1 MSQPPKPPRLPSRR
15 RPPRSFSSNAVA
27 SGLVTAVDLEAAAG
41 EVRNRLA
48 HAAAT
53 ETDDDILAA
62 VLVDQGTLTRFQ
74 ADQLL
79 AGKRKL
85 TLGQYRILDAVGQ
98 GGMGQVFKAKHLL
111 MGRIVAVKVLPRA
124 RSNPQTE
131 AAFRREI
138 QHIASLDHRNL
149 VYALDA
155 GHDGKVYYLVT
166 ELVDGIDLRRQVLR
180 YGPLNEVAAASVVA
194 QAARG
199 LAHAHARGFIHRDV
213 KPGNLLVREDG
224 LCKVS
229 DLGLAGSVL
238 DPESMKP
245 GRVVGTMDYMAP
257 EQILRPD
264 RVQPAADIYGL
275 GCTLFFA
282 LSGRVPFPGGT
293 RDEKRRR
300 QLEDTPDSIRGLA
313 PAVSGEFAAVVE
325 KMMAKDVAHRYQTTE
340 EVLEAVHPWLTGSLV
355 PMSRVKRSRH
365 REGGTPPLPPAQR
378 ATRGF
383 WNTSEETHHST
394 GIPRMSMG
402 EEDSTLGIRGLRFL
416 AESLTTLWDRVRAAA
431 AAVLSSALVGLFATF
446 AWIVVRTAG
455 GPGLDRALAGLQL
468 EALTA
473 SGVGG
478 FVFLALLVVQVLG
491 AIKLRSRS
499 RWEHL

>member
-1 MSQPPKPPRLPSRR
+1 MSQPPHSPRGSSRR
-15 RPPRSFSSNAVA
+15 RLPRSFSSTAVA
-27 SGLVTAVDLEAAAG
+27 SGLVTAADLEAATT
-41 EVRNRLA
+41 EVRRRLT
-48 HAAAT
+48 HAATT
-53 ETDDDILAA
+53 ESEDDILATA
-62 VLVDQGTLTRFQ
+62 LVDQGTLTRFQ

-138 QHIASLDHRNL
+138 QHIATLDHRNL

-155 GHDGKVYYLVT
+155 GHDGKVYFLVT

-224 LCKVS
+224 LVKVS

-264 RVQPAADIYGL
+264 RVQPAADMYGL
-275 GCTLFFA
+275 GCTLYFA
-282 LSGRVPFPGGT
+282 LCGRVPFPGGS
-293 RDEKRRR
+293 RKEKRRR
-300 QLEDTPDSIRGLA
+300 QLEEVPNPIRTLTPS
-313 PAVSGEFAAVVE
+313 VSTEFAAVVE
-325 KMMAKDVAHRYQTTE
+325 RLMAKDVAKRYQTAE

-365 REGGTPPLPPAQR
+365 REGGPPPLPATQR
-378 ATRGF
+378 TTRGF
-383 WNTSEETHHST
+383 WSQSEETHHST
-394 GIPRMSMG
+394 SMPRMSMAHD
-402 EEDSTLGIRGLRFL
+402 DSADGWQLGHVVQ
-416 AESLTTLWDRVRAAA
+416 ESFRNLWERVGASSSAL
-431 AAVLSSALVGLFATF
+431 LSSALVGLFAAL
-446 AWIVVRTAG
+446 AWNTLQTAG
-455 GPGLDRALAGLQL
+455 GPWFEGVLNRFDLAGLTPSQ
-468 EALTA
+468 A
-473 SGVGG
+473 GG
-478 FVFLALLVVQVLG
+478 YAFWAVLLLQVLG
-491 AIKLRSRS
+491 ALKLRAGEDH
-499 RWEHL
+499 EHL

>member
-1 MSQPPKPPRLPSRR
+1 MSHPPTPPRSSRR
-15 RPPRSFSSNAVA
+15 RPPRSFASNALA
-27 SGLVTAVDLEAAAG
+27 SGLVTPADLEAVADDVQHRFTHYS
-41 EVRNRLA
+41 E
-48 HAAAT
+48 T
-53 ETDDDILAA
+53 ETDDEILAT
-62 VLVDQGTLTRFQ
+62 VLVDRGILTRFQ

-98 GGMGQVFKAKHLL
+98 GGMGQVFRAKHLL

-131 AAFRREI
+131 AAFCREI

-155 GHDGKVYYLVT
+155 GHDGKVYFLVT

-199 LAHAHARGFIHRDV
+199 LGHAHARGFIHRDV

-224 LCKVS
+224 LLKVS

-264 RVQPAADIYGL
+264 RVQAAADVYGL
-275 GCTLFFA
+275 GCTLYFA
-282 LSGRVPFPGGT
+282 LSGRVPFPGGS
-293 RDEKRRR
+293 REDKRRR
-300 QLEDTPDSIRGLA
+300 QLEDAPDPIARLA
-313 PAVSGEFAAVVE
+313 PAVSAEFVAVVE
-325 KMMAKDVAHRYQTTE
+325 KLMAKDVANRYQTAE
-340 EVLEAVHPWLTGSLV
+340 EVLEAVRPWLTGALV
-355 PMSRVKRSRH
+355 PMSRVKRNRH
-365 REGGTPPLPPAQR
+365 RDPAMPPLPSEQR
-378 ATRGF
+378 ATRGY
-383 WNTSEETHHST
+383 WNLSEETHHST
-394 GIPRMSMG
+394 GVPRVSMVDDESVDAFRFG
-402 EEDSTLGIRGLRFL
+402 RFVTESLAALWQRGKAAASGVVSSGFVAVFASLVWIVLRAVGGDRFDRLLVSLQFETLTARDVGSFTFFALLMVHVLGALRIRGLNRF
-416 AESLTTLWDRVRAAA
+416 DR
-431 AAVLSSALVGLFATF
+431 L
-446 AWIVVRTAG
+446 
-455 GPGLDRALAGLQL
+455 
-468 EALTA
+468 
-473 SGVGG
+473 
-478 FVFLALLVVQVLG
+478 
-491 AIKLRSRS
+491 
-499 RWEHL
+499 